1 MKVLQICPSYFGTQ
15 LYQNLFLA
23 LESIGIISEVFVC
36 NNNRILD
43 KNEKPYNVK
52 ALDEG
57 FNKLDRF
64 LYFGKQRTIYKKI
77 CQEYSI
83 SEFKLVHAHTLFSA
97 GYASYLLHKNFG
109 IPFIV
114 TIREADLLFFKYMFH
129 LRSLGIKILKNAQNI
144 IFISPSYRDLII
156 EKYISKKIR
165 KNFLDKSYV
174 IPNGID
180 NYFLDNKFGANQ
192 SFNLNFIKL
201 IYIGNVI
208 RRKNIETSIKACKL
222 LINMGYTVNYTIV
235 GEIIDPK
242 YHKII
247 SKYKFINYY
256 PKCTKEEVITH
267 LRNSDVF
274 LMPSILETFGL
285 VYPEAMS
292 QGRPVIYSRG
302 QGFDGQFEN
311 GIVGYAVN
319 CFDYTDIS
327 YKIIDIYDHYQQ
339 FSKRCVTLVDKFN
352 YSRIAR
358 EFLNIYQKE

>member
-114 TIREADLLFFKYMFH
+114 TIREADLLFF
-129 LRSLGIKILKNAQNI
+129 
-144 IFISPSYRDLII
+144 
-156 EKYISKKIR
+156 
-165 KNFLDKSYV
+165 
-174 IPNGID
+174 
-180 NYFLDNKFGANQ
+180 
-192 SFNLNFIKL
+192 
-201 IYIGNVI
+201 
-208 RRKNIETSIKACKL
+208 
-222 LINMGYTVNYTIV
+222 
-235 GEIIDPK
+235 
-242 YHKII
+242 
-247 SKYKFINYY
+247 
-256 PKCTKEEVITH
+256 
-267 LRNSDVF
+267 
-274 LMPSILETFGL
+274 
-285 VYPEAMS
+285 
-292 QGRPVIYSRG
+292 
-302 QGFDGQFEN
+302 
-311 GIVGYAVN
+311 
-319 CFDYTDIS
+319 
-327 YKIIDIYDHYQQ
+327 
-339 FSKRCVTLVDKFN
+339 
-352 YSRIAR
+352 
-358 EFLNIYQKE
+358 